1 MSSNSTSLY
10 ALTISFNKYLLTST
24 FQALFKAPE
33 GLKMKGHQLSFY
45 MDYSVVRET
54 DMQNISYNTVS
65 CLRGGIYKRHRELGQ
80 WKDHL
85 PGEIRATPRM
95 RQPPSCHLPVTRNS
109 PRRQAGKGDSRCT
122 GHQGPQGTSKE
133 RVVWLFSK

>member
-24 FQALFKAPE
+24 SQALFKAPE
-33 GLKMKGHQLSFY
+33 GLKMKGHQLGFY
-45 MDYSVVRET
+45 VDYSVIRET

-65 CLRGGIYKRHRELGQ
+65 CLRGGIYKRHREPGQ

-85 PGEIRATPRM
+85 PGEIRATSR
-95 RQPPSCHLPVTRNS
+95 TR
-109 PRRQAGKGDSRCT
+109 
-122 GHQGPQGTSKE
+122 
-133 RVVWLFSK
+133 